1 MVRKEILQNPA
12 YYSIVLFVGFFF
24 IIVYGFPS
32 LVFEDDGSIR
42 QFGIGFRK
50 KNSFSYVDASNIS
63 RYYKLLTCPD
73 VLFETKINVL
83 NIHQKGNKTTQLFL
97 YNHRL
102 IIQKWNKTSQY
113 IFLKVNLFNPCR
125 QQICLYSLGHLSLSL
140 VFIKLFLFFFYIS

>member
-50 KNSFSYVDASNIS
+50 KTVFPMWMLA
-63 RYYKLLTCPD
+63 
-73 VLFETKINVL
+73 
-83 NIHQKGNKTTQLFL
+83 
-97 YNHRL
+97 
-102 IIQKWNKTSQY
+102 
-113 IFLKVNLFNPCR
+113 IFLGIISYLLV
-125 QQICLYSLGHLSLSL
+125 QMYCLRP
-140 VFIKLFLFFFYIS
+140 KLMF